1 MNSEIKEK
9 IKRKKAEHA
18 DVRIGKNG
26 LTEGQ
31 INEIRRRLEDHD
43 VVKIKIGIEVEDRRA
58 FARQVAEAV
67 GAKLI
72 EVRGKTFI
80 LAKDVRKGRDKG
92 DRSSSR
98 EGESQDHS

>member
-43 VVKIKIGIEVEDRRA
+43 VVKVKIGIEVEDRRA

-80 LAKDVRKGRDKG
+80 LAKDVRKGRDKSN
-92 DRSSSR
+92 RPSSR
-98 EGESQDHS
+98 EGNSQNHS

>member
-1 MNSEIKEK
+1 MSSEIREK

-26 LTEGQ
+26 LTEGV
-31 INEIRRRLEDHD
+31 INEIKRRLKDHD
-43 VVKIKIGIEVEDRRA
+43 VVKVKIGIDVEDRRA
-58 FARQVAEAV
+58 FAREVAEKV

-80 LAKDVRKGRDKG
+80 LARDVRKGQDSGRG
-92 DRSSSR
+92 TSQR
-98 EGESQDHS
+98 ESNA

>member
-1 MNSEIKEK
+1 MSSQGESIKAK

-26 LTEGQ
+26 LSEGIIQ
-31 INEIRRRLEDHD
+31 EIRRRLKEHK
-43 VVKIKIGIEVEDRRA
+43 VVKVKIGIEVADRRE
-58 FARQVAEAV
+58 FARRVAELV

-80 LAKDVRKGRDKG
+80 LAEVVGKGQDK
-92 DRSSSR
+92 S
-98 EGESQDHS
+98 EGTS